1 MPPPP
6 PPVPSSLQPQQA
18 VDPPPQWTDNGTA
31 YYNIQQELTAMT
43 LSPTAYTSPMLN
55 NNNGNI
61 LPKSSSVPAISST
74 PPVDPRSGSVSVDSQ
89 ERELQEKLHRKVMD
103 KMQHFNLVVSG
114 DMDKLLM
121 TNRRLNEG
129 EMHIE
134 NEYRRLLDVRERLCK
149 NMEILSSRATEVDDV
164 TTAVNTMP
172 DVAVDEALCGT
183 TVVYNQM
190 FELVA
195 DDNAI
200 VDTIYYLGE
209 ALNSERI
216 DLATFMK
223 CTRSLAREQFMK
235 RALMKKISEA

>member
-1 MPPPP
+1 MPASPQ
-6 PPVPSSLQPQQA
+6 SLQ
-18 VDPPPQWTDNGTA
+18 VKDPASQWTDNGTA
-31 YYNIQQELTAMT
+31 YYNIQQELSTLT
-43 LSPTAYTSPMLN
+43 LSPTAYTSPNLN
-55 NNNGNI
+55 NNNGSI
-61 LPKSSSVPAISST
+61 IPKSSSVPVMSSS
-74 PPVDPRSGSVSVDSQ
+74 PSLDPKSASPSIDSHERDFQ
-89 ERELQEKLHRKVMD
+89 ERLQRKIAD
-103 KMQHFNLVVSG
+103 RMQHFNLTVSRE
-114 DMDKLLM
+114 MDKLLV
-121 TNRRLNEG
+121 TNRQLNEG

-149 NMEILSSRATEVDDV
+149 NLEMMTSKAAEVEDV
-164 TTAVNTMP
+164 TATVNTMP

-200 VDTIYYLGE
+200 VDTIYYLAE
-209 ALNSERI
+209 ALSSERI

-235 RALMKKISEA
+235 RALMKKISEAR

>member
-1 MPPPP
+1 
-6 PPVPSSLQPQQA
+6 
-18 VDPPPQWTDNGTA
+18 
-31 YYNIQQELTAMT
+31 
-43 LSPTAYTSPMLN
+43 
-55 NNNGNI
+55 
-61 LPKSSSVPAISST
+61 
-74 PPVDPRSGSVSVDSQ
+74 
-89 ERELQEKLHRKVMD
+89 
-103 KMQHFNLVVSG
+103 
-114 DMDKLLM
+114 MDKLLM

-164 TTAVNTMP
+164 TTAVNMMP
-172 DVAVDEALCGT
+172 DVTVDEAFCGA